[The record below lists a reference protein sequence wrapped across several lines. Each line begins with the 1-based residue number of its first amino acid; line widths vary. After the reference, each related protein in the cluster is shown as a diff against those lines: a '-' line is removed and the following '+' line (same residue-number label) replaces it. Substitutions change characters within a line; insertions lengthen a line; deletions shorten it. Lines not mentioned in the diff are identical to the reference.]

1 MLLECKFCVTFNKL
15 KFGFAC
21 NYNTMVGVPLL
32 MQRILYFI
40 NIFENFKDERNWSLG
55 GIQIPFL
62 EVHAAHTRIYVAFRS
77 NGG

>member
-1 MLLECKFCVTFNKL
+1 
-15 KFGFAC
+15 
-21 NYNTMVGVPLL
+21 MVGVPLL

-40 NIFENFKDERNWSLG
+40 NIFENFKDERTWSLG